1 MCPLPVSPPPRYFSV
16 SLTTSRSHS
25 EVILSLWESFFLFSG
40 DLTISLSEG
49 RSGVVV
55 GQFIYTPGREI
66 QRACSREN
74 VCMPQRTEQQPGA
87 VRHKPEEWKQTA
99 RRLWCRKQ
107 GSDRQTGNHSWI
119 SEASG
124 SMGNTLTSLSLLWLK
139 SPFQRWKWQLSTWSS
154 RLLSAC
160 FLTSHCLSMALNLGL
175 RRKQ

>member
-1 MCPLPVSPPPRYFSV
+1 MFPAAVTRTETPTMCPLPVSPPPRYFSV

-87 VRHKPEEWKQTA
+87 ESDTNLKN
-99 RRLWCRKQ
+99 
-107 GSDRQTGNHSWI
+107 GSRQRGDCGAGSRALTDRQVIIVELVKPQGQW
-119 SEASG
+119 G
-124 SMGNTLTSLSLLWLK
+124 TLLLPSLCYGW
-139 SPFQRWKWQLSTWSS
+139 RVLSKGESDS
-154 RLLSAC
+154 
-160 FLTSHCLSMALNLGL
+160 
-175 RRKQ
+175 